1 MLQEMVQEA
10 DEPVLT
16 KLTDITVTFSESP
29 MVSLT
34 FVISQYQSKGAKMGY
49 LFKKSHLV
57 ISDRELKNFFFR
69 QIKTVTDRILHF
81 GGIFP
86 NLYNIFKG

>member
-29 MVSLT
+29 MVS
-34 FVISQYQSKGAKMGY
+34 
-49 LFKKSHLV
+49 
-57 ISDRELKNFFFR
+57 
-69 QIKTVTDRILHF
+69 
-81 GGIFP
+81 
-86 NLYNIFKG
+86 